1 MMSEEEKQLEEEIE
15 QLKFKIEILDQRASR
30 FEFMAFQK
38 YEQVDKKLSEDKRLA
53 NLHAK

>member
-1 MMSEEEKQLEEEIE
+1 MISEEEKILEEEIE

-38 YEQVDKKLSEDKRLA
+38 YE
-53 NLHAK
+53 